1 MTMKK
6 SDVVKEVAKRSGQ
19 TVDVVTA
26 VLDNQASVL
35 AEALVRDGIV
45 NVPDI
50 GRAKRVIRK
59 PVAARQ
65 SVNPKT
71 REPMVIPAQ
80 PETVTFRLKLG
91 KPFEDRIAAVG
102 TTA

>member
-6 SDVVKEVAKRSGQ
+6 IDVVKEVAKRSGQ
-19 TVDVVTA
+19 TVDTVAA
-26 VLDNQASVL
+26 VLDHQASVL

-45 NVPDI
+45 NVPDL
-50 GRAKRVIRK
+50 GRAKRVVRK

-80 PETVTFRLKLG
+80 PETVSFKLKLG
-91 KPFEDRIAAVG
+91 KASEDRIAGINPA
-102 TTA
+102 